1 MYCSILANEIKYL
14 KQSLDKFPI
23 LFLFLLVLPS
33 ILSKIKWE
41 KFMFTYFDFMS
52 IIENKIN
59 YWPIIKFT
67 GDYYLL

>member
-23 LFLFLLVLPS
+23 LFLFLLVCSPS

-41 KFMFTYFDFMS
+41 KFIFIS
-52 IIENKIN
+52 ILCQLLR
-59 YWPIIKFT
+59 IKLIT
-67 GDYYLL
+67 GQL